1 MYINSLISFF
11 SAQSLSLIISIK
23 LSPDQIGVY
32 SILLTVT
39 GVTMFIVKNINKIF
53 APAITKL
60 YKEKNINKLSSIY
73 KHITF
78 IVNLFTMP
86 FVVLIILF
94 ANDILYLYDNTGN
107 LIQYSILLYIL
118 MLARIITLIS
128 GSSGMIMIMAG
139 LEDKELKIQTIKA
152 VLIIISAFYLID
164 IYGLI
169 SMVILFVTFMFYIN
183 IAQLYVINKYLQIS
197 PFSKNL
203 SILIFVSLVLIY
215 FSVNFSY
222 NFNLI
227 HYMIIPIFVY
237 FLYFAIFYKMIKK
250 IYLNNFSR

>member
-1 MYINSLISFF
+1 
-11 SAQSLSLIISIK
+11 
-23 LSPDQIGVY
+23 
-32 SILLTVT
+32 
-39 GVTMFIVKNINKIF
+39 MFIVKNINKILLLQLLNY
-53 APAITKL
+53 TK
-60 YKEKNINKLSSIY
+60 KNISKLSSIY
-73 KHITF
+73 KQITF

-169 SMVILFVTFMFYIN
+169 SMVILFVVFMFYIN

-197 PFSKNL
+197 PFSKKFKYFNFL
-203 SILIFVSLVLIY
+203 LV
-215 FSVNFSY
+215 
-222 NFNLI
+222 
-227 HYMIIPIFVY
+227 
-237 FLYFAIFYKMIKK
+237 
-250 IYLNNFSR
+250 

>member
-1 MYINSLISFF
+1 
-11 SAQSLSLIISIK
+11 
-23 LSPDQIGVY
+23 
-32 SILLTVT
+32 
-39 GVTMFIVKNINKIF
+39 MFIVKNINKIF

-60 YKEKNINKLSSIY
+60 YKEKNISKLSSIY
-73 KHITF
+73 KQITF

-169 SMVILFVTFMFYIN
+169 SMVILFVAFHV
-183 IAQLYVINKYLQIS
+183 LY
-197 PFSKNL
+197 
-203 SILIFVSLVLIY
+203 
-215 FSVNFSY
+215 
-222 NFNLI
+222 
-227 HYMIIPIFVY
+227 
-237 FLYFAIFYKMIKK
+237 
-250 IYLNNFSR
+250 